1 MPYRSEPDS
10 DSRTEIQLALRVCRG
25 LVSGLLWIPV
35 SLNAQMPYRKMVQYL
50 HIALRHI
57 RLHSCP
63 SVSVILHS
71 QIQPTSDSIVL
82 EY

>member
-10 DSRTEIQLALRVCRG
+10 DSRTEIQLALRVCR
-25 LVSGLLWIPV
+25 VSGLLWIPV
-35 SLNAQMPYRKMVQYL
+35 SIDAQIPYRKGVQYL
-50 HIALRHI
+50 HTALRHI
-57 RLHSCP
+57 PLHSCP

-71 QIQPTSDSIVL
+71 QIQPSSDSIVL

>member
-35 SLNAQMPYRKMVQYL
+35 SIDAQIPYRKGVWYL

-57 RLHSCP
+57 PLYSCP

-71 QIQPTSDSIVL
+71 QIQPSSDSIVL